1 MKKIIVLKTSGKN
14 DIVDVVSVHLFDTR
28 EDAEKFCHENT
39 DKEPDKY
46 WQYCE
51 IIEEGKEYLPARY
64 KNYLA

>member
-28 EDAEKFCHENT
+28 ENAEKFCEENT
-39 DKEPDKY
+39 DKDPEKY